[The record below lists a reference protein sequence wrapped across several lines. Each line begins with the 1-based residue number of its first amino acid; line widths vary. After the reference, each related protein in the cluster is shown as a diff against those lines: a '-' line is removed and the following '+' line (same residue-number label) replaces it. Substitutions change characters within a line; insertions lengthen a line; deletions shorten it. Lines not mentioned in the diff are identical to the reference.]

1 MIPAANLIC
10 MSLASRGPQLL
21 VGSLL
26 VATFMGFLDL
36 FVVVVG
42 LPNIRADLGASFAT
56 SQLVVGIYV
65 IAYGVSLVLGGR
77 LGDRFGRRRLL
88 VGGMAAFTASSAL
101 CAAAPTATALVLA
114 RCLQG
119 LSAAA
124 MLPQVLSIIQVAVPV
139 NRRTAAIGAYGAV
152 IGAASVAGQVL
163 GGVLVQADVFG
174 LGWRALFAINLPIGI
189 AGLLLMRAVVPESS
203 SPSRGRLDLAGAA
216 ALSIALLAILL
227 ALVEGPDRGWPAWT
241 WATLVVGA
249 LFCGVT
255 AIVERRVERRGA
267 APLLPPALLRRRAV
281 RIGLALILAFY
292 ASNTGFF
299 VVLTFFLQDGL
310 HATPLA
316 AGLTFAPL
324 GVAFSVA
331 SLLGRRPGARQDART
346 MVAGAAAMV
355 AGLAA
360 AILVSRAGGG
370 PVALTLP
377 LAILG
382 AGQGM
387 VAPPLIGTILAR
399 VPAEDAGAA
408 SGMLLTATQVAN
420 ALGVAIVGGTF
431 SAVAAHGP
439 DTAFTASGLVALA
452 LAVLTGGAAETLRR
466 PRASPTAYEAAC
478 V

>member
-1 MIPAANLIC
+1 
-10 MSLASRGPQLL
+10 
-21 VGSLL
+21 
-26 VATFMGFLDL
+26 MGFLDL

-42 LPNIRADLGASFAT
+42 LPNIRADLDASFAT
-56 SQLVVGIYV
+56 SQLVVGVYV
-65 IAYGVSLVLGGR
+65 IAYGVTLVLGGR

-88 VGGMAAFTASSAL
+88 VGGMTAFTASSAL

-114 RCLQG
+114 RGLQG

-124 MLPQVLSIIQVAVPV
+124 MLPQVLSIIQVAVPAS
-139 NRRTAAIGAYGAV
+139 RRTAAIGAYGAV

-189 AGLLLMRAVVPESS
+189 AGLVLMRVVVPESA
-203 SPSRGRLDLAGAA
+203 SPTRARLDLGGAA
-216 ALSIALLAILL
+216 MLSVALLATLL
-227 ALVEGPDRGWPAWT
+227 ALVEGPDRGWPSWT
-241 WATLVVGA
+241 WAALALGA
-249 LFCGVT
+249 LFCALTG
-255 AIVERRVERRGA
+255 IVERRVERRGA
-267 APLLPPALLRRRAV
+267 APLLPPTLLRRRAV

-310 HATPLA
+310 HASPLT

-331 SLLGRRPGARQDART
+331 SLLGRRSGARQDART
-346 MVAGAAAMV
+346 MLYGAILMV

-360 AILVSRAGGG
+360 AILVARAGGG
-370 PVALTLP
+370 AVALIGP
-377 LAILG
+377 LAVLG
-382 AGQGM
+382 AGEGM

-408 SGMLLTATQVAN
+408 SGVLLTATQVAN

-431 SAVAAHGP
+431 SAANGHGP
-439 DTAFTASGLVALA
+439 DRAFTAGALVALA
-452 LAVLTGGAAETLRR
+452 LAILTGAAAQTLRR
-466 PRASPTAYEAAC
+466 RPAPRPATARPAGPRLEVLAVDERDCA
-478 V
+478 